1 MSQAIYRCFLSLS
14 IVLLFAARLAYSQA
28 PAFEVASVKTND
40 SGSRSSSSRTLPG
53 GRFVATNTTVRQLL
67 LSAYHLRP
75 FQLVGGPNWI
85 DSDRFDIEAR
95 APENGP
101 PDQLMM
107 MLGTLL
113 ADRFKAV
120 VHSETKEQPVYALM
134 LARSDGAPGPKLK
147 ASNLDCSS
155 QEARQTNGC
164 GMNTST
170 NRDGGLMKA
179 GARSMS
185 DLATSLGSF
194 VAGRMV
200 VDRTG
205 LTGIFDFELRW
216 APDNLQTTSTDA
228 TTPAA
233 DAPSIFIALCE
244 QLGLKLEAE
253 RGPVE
258 FLIVDKIEHPTAN

>member
-1 MSQAIYRCFLSLS
+1 
-14 IVLLFAARLAYSQA
+14 
-28 PAFEVASVKTND
+28 
-40 SGSRSSSSRTLPG
+40 
-53 GRFVATNTTVRQLL
+53 
-67 LSAYHLRP
+67 
-75 FQLVGGPNWI
+75 VGGPGWI

-95 APENGP
+95 APENSP
-101 PDQLMM
+101 PDQLMT
-107 MLGTLL
+107 MLGNLI

-120 VHSETKEQPVYALM
+120 VHTETKEQPIYALIP
-134 LARSDGAPGPKLK
+134 ARSDGALGPKLK
-147 ASNLDCSS
+147 TSSLDCSS

-185 DLATSLGSF
+185 DLATSLASF
-194 VAGRMV
+194 VADRMV

-216 APDNLQTTSTDA
+216 STDNPQTNPADA
-228 TTPAA
+228 TSSTA
-233 DAPSIFIALCE
+233 DAPSIFIALRE
-244 QLGLKLEAE
+244 QLGLKLEAQ

-258 FLIVDKIEHPTAN
+258 FLIIDKIEHPTAN